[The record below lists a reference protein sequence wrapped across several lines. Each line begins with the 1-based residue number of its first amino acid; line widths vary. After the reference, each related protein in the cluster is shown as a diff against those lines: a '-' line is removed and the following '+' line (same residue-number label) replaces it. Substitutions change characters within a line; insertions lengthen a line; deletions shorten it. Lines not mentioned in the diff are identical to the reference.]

1 MRIRRLEERALAFPS
16 DNWEMEYGES
26 RFLSHNRI
34 LGSLVGA
41 YYSLA
46 LVVLCFNFG
55 LLRPLVAPN
64 LSSRAEE
71 FLLAARQAGVL
82 LALGTIAG
90 LAGMM
95 QLRFSTWFG
104 RRSSAALTRLY
115 LLVGLLASMAIFLM
129 EVGTDASSNGL
140 ALAGA
145 LAWIFFYVLSL
156 TIATANVGVGLF
168 FGNRA

>member
-1 MRIRRLEERALAFPS
+1 MRIRRPETARLRFWS
-16 DNWEMEYGES
+16 DNREMEDRES

-71 FLLAARQAGVL
+71 FLLAAKQAGVL
-82 LALGTIAG
+82 IALGTIAG
-90 LAGMM
+90 FAGMM
-95 QLRFSTWFG
+95 QLRFSIWFG

-115 LLVGLLASMAIFLM
+115 LLVGVLASMAIFLM
-129 EVGTDASSNGL
+129 EVAKDASSNGL

-156 TIATANVGVGLF
+156 TIATANVGVGLC
-168 FGNRA
+168 FGNRT

>member
-1 MRIRRLEERALAFPS
+1 MRITRRETARLRFWS
-16 DNWEMEYGES
+16 DNREMEDRES

-71 FLLAARQAGVL
+71 FLLAAKQAGVL
-82 LALGTIAG
+82 IALGTIAG
-90 LAGMM
+90 FAGMM

-129 EVGTDASSNGL
+129 EVAKDASSNGL

-156 TIATANVGVGLF
+156 TIATANVGVGLC
-168 FGNRA
+168 FGNRT